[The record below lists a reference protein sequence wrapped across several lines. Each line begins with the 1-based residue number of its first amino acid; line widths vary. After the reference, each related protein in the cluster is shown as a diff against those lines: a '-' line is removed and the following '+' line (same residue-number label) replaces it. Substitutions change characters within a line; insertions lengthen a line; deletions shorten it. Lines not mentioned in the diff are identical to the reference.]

1 MKKIFSDLKVIATF
15 FIFPALVL
23 NFHIFL
29 MLFSDFYFKFPSGD
43 IFMHFIGG
51 AAISFTY
58 FLSLNY
64 LQKQNYF
71 KMNKFIRMIFVL
83 ALVSLTAVFWE
94 FFEFSAEYLTGFNL
108 QGSLNDTM
116 VDLFLGLFGGL
127 LAVVF
132 LEAKFKR
139 YF

>member
-1 MKKIFSDLKVIATF
+1 MPIHFLGGIAVS
-15 FIFPALVL
+15 I
-23 NFHIFL
+23 
-29 MLFSDFYFKFPSGD
+29 
-43 IFMHFIGG
+43 
-51 AAISFTY
+51 TY
-58 FLSLNY
+58 FLTLKYLQRENY
-64 LQKQNYF
+64 LRLDNLAR
-71 KMNKFIRMIFVL
+71 IIFVF
-83 ALVSLTAVFWE
+83 ALVSLTALFWE

-127 LAVVF
+127 FAIIF

>member
-1 MKKIFSDLKVIATF
+1 MNKILNDLKTIVWF
-15 FIFPALVL
+15 FIFPVLVL
-23 NFHIFL
+23 VLHLFL
-29 MLFSDFYFKFPSGD
+29 LFFDVYSALPWFDMP
-43 IFMHFIGG
+43 IHFIGG
-51 AAISFTY
+51 VSVSMTY
-58 FLSLNY
+58 FFILKY
-64 LQKQNYF
+64 LQKENYL
-71 KMNKFIRMIFVL
+71 KINGLIRIIFVF

-127 LAVVF
+127 LAVIF
-132 LEAKFKR
+132 LESKFKR

>member
-1 MKKIFSDLKVIATF
+1 MNKILNDLKTIVWF
-15 FIFPALVL
+15 FIFPVLVL
-23 NFHIFL
+23 VLHLFL
-29 MLFSDFYFKFPSGD
+29 LFFDVYRILPWFDMP
-43 IFMHFIGG
+43 IHFIGG
-51 AAISFTY
+51 VSVSMTY
-58 FLSLNY
+58 FFILKY
-64 LQKQNYF
+64 LQKENYL
-71 KMNKFIRMIFVL
+71 KISSLIRIIFVF
-83 ALVSLTAVFWE
+83 ALVSLTAVSWE

-127 LAVVF
+127 LAVIF

>member
-1 MKKIFSDLKVIATF
+1 MNKILNDLKTIAWF
-15 FIFPALVL
+15 FIFPVLVL
-23 NFHIFL
+23 VLHLFL
-29 MLFSDFYFKFPSGD
+29 LFFDVYGILPWFD
-43 IFMHFIGG
+43 IPIHFIGG
-51 AAISFTY
+51 VSVSMTY
-58 FLSLNY
+58 FFILKY
-64 LQKQNYF
+64 LQKENYL
-71 KMNKFIRMIFVL
+71 KINSLTRIIFVF

-116 VDLFLGLFGGL
+116 IDLFLGLFGGL
-127 LAVVF
+127 LAVIF